1 MDAGSMS
8 VAEYTRTRLNHRLRL
23 NSICL
28 EEAEEYLKKDQ
39 AYIERMI
46 EYSKGR
52 PRDLAFW
59 ESKVPRIEYVE
70 DK

>member
-1 MDAGSMS
+1 MKRRAKFCRYVPAVHGSPAWMT
-8 VAEYTRTRLNHRLRL
+8 VK
-23 NSICL
+23 
-28 EEAEEYLKKDQ
+28 EADKYLKKEQ
-39 AYIERMI
+39 EYIQRMI
-46 EYSKGR
+46 EYSKHS